1 MTHNWV
7 YTLQETIISH
17 LGEKENHLQICQKS
31 GEYVHSLEGRFSV
44 SYMGFSK
51 NRGTPKWMVYDGKP
65 Y

>member
-17 LGEKENHLQICQKS
+17 LGKKKIISKYALS
-31 GEYVHSLEGRFSV
+31 GGYVNSLEGRFSV
-44 SYMGFSK
+44 SYMGFFK
-51 NRGTPKWMVYDGKP
+51 NSGTPKWMVYDGKP